1 MAVKI
6 DPKAIVQRVNLGKDA
21 LSFRTPSAMC
31 VSGPSMSGKSEFIA
45 NLIKHRNILFDVNF
59 DQIIYCEPE
68 SLVLRHNPIFEKIK
82 ASFPGAQ
89 LVIGL
94 PDVVK
99 LNLTLDL
106 RPKLVVIDDLM
117 GPFLN
122 SEAMVELLS
131 VECHHFN
138 ITTIFTLQNFFA
150 HSKFGKT
157 IFRNVTYKCIFY
169 NRLDLTEIRTISMQ
183 ICHQP
188 RFLLESFEFLRREFP
203 EQAVYLVIDGHMYS
217 PLKEMFVRSQ
227 IFPIGDSDETKPI
240 FFFPK

>member
-1 MAVKI
+1 MAI
-6 DPKAIVQRVNLGKDA
+6 HINPKAIVQKVTLNKDA
-21 LSFRTPSAMC
+21 LKFRTPSAMC
-31 VSGPSMSGKSEFIA
+31 ISGPSMSGKSEFIV
-45 NLIKHRNILFDVNF
+45 NLIKFRHLLFDVEF

-82 ASFPGAQ
+82 AAFQNAQ

-94 PDVVK
+94 PNISK
-99 LNLTLDL
+99 MNLNLDV
-106 RPKLVVIDDLM
+106 RPKLLVIDDLM
-117 GPFLN
+117 GPFLS

-150 HSKFGKT
+150 PSKFGKT
-157 IFRNVTYKCIFY
+157 IFRNITYKCIFY
-169 NRLDLTEIRTISMQ
+169 NRLDLTEIRTISIQ

-203 EQAVYLVIDGHMYS
+203 DEVGYLIVDGHINS

-227 IFPIGDSDETKPI
+227 IFPKGSDNEIKPI